1 MSIKNFLIFAAIA
14 LLVGFCLTRSSEEHL
29 RLRSLTLQILS
40 PFFHA
45 ADRLSSLTEKVD
57 VNLQTL
63 DTAQKEFDRLLTDN
77 QKLSSERE
85 IMLAM
90 AKENFDLRKK
100 LSFRGAPRF
109 HLLGC
114 HVIGR
119 DPASWWNSIYVNRG
133 SEDHPSLEK
142 ASMHQGL
149 PVISPRGVVG
159 VTGVISQKMSEV
171 ILIVNENCQFAAQ
184 LEECREQGI
193 IQGEGSVR
201 EGNPQTRMRY
211 IPKETPV
218 KIGEK
223 VFTSGLDGIFPAGLL
238 VGKVV
243 DARPAI
249 KEPYMEIVVE
259 PAFDLSQLSEL
270 FIIVDEP

>member
-1 MSIKNFLIFAAIA
+1 MSIKIFFIVAAMA
-14 LLVGFCLTRSSEEHL
+14 LLLGLCLTRSGEEQL
-29 RLRSLTLQILS
+29 RFRSLTLQTLS

-45 ADRLSSLTEKVD
+45 VDRLSSLTEKVD

-63 DTAQKEFDRLLTDN
+63 DSAQREFDRLLDDN
-77 QKLSSERE
+77 QRLSSERE
-85 IMLAM
+85 TMLAM
-90 AKENFDLRKK
+90 AKENLELRKK

-133 SEDHPSLEK
+133 AADHPSLEK
-142 ASMHQGL
+142 VYNRQGL

-159 VTGVISQKMSEV
+159 VTGVISAKMSEV

-184 LEECREQGI
+184 LDECREQGI

-223 VFTSGLDGIFPAGLL
+223 VFTSGLDGIFPPGLL

-270 FIIVDEP
+270 FVIVDEP